1 MNQPGTPV
9 VLSPVV
15 ARDAWLTA
23 RRELLAREKALTQA
37 RDELA
42 ALRRQLPVVRVD
54 HDWTFDGPR
63 GRQSLRELFEGR
75 PQLIVYHFMF
85 APEWDEGCP
94 SCALVM
100 DSLAGSLVHLAAR
113 DTSFVAISRAPL
125 AKLLAY
131 RERMGWTFP
140 WVSSHDNG
148 FNQAFQVTLDE
159 TQRDYNFAPAD
170 ALPEHMPRRGEL
182 PGLSVFVQRSGA
194 VCHSYSTYTRGLD
207 GLMGVFN
214 LLDLTP
220 LGRRETPGMPMTWVR
235 QHDEY

>member
-9 VLSPVV
+9 LLSPVV
-15 ARDAWLTA
+15 ARDAWLLA
-23 RRELLAREKALTQA
+23 RRELLVREKALTQA

-42 ALRRQLPVVRVD
+42 ALRRALPMVRVER
-54 HDWTFDGPR
+54 DWTFDGPS
-63 GRQSLRELFEGR
+63 GRRSLRDLFEGR
-75 PQLIVYHFMF
+75 SQLIVYHFMF

-113 DTSFVAISRAPL
+113 DTAFVAISRAPL

-131 RERMGWTFP
+131 RERMGWSFP
-140 WVSSHDNG
+140 WLSSHDSD
-148 FNQAFQVTLDE
+148 FNQAFQVTLDD
-159 TQRDYNFAPAD
+159 TQRDYNYAPAD
-170 ALPEHMPRRGEL
+170 QLPEHMPRHGEL
-182 PGLSVFVQRSGA
+182 PGLSVFVQCSGV

-220 LGRRETPGMPMTWVR
+220 LGRREAPGMPMTWVR